1 MVIFDKQLN
10 PDGQYVEVWREFNLD
25 ESLNASFVLPFFEK
39 HSRGYVKFYGWNRGL
54 RIECEA
60 DTLRFNLGSPNEVL
74 MLSGAW
80 FNPHLEIANAS
91 RNARKILEK
100 FLEVFPGL
108 GIAINPWDKIGMLYT
123 VFLSRNTDYYRN
135 TVIWVKKIF
144 KIAETEDKLSNVR
157 FNNIGRSY
165 QLRQLNKVRGKLTSI
180 LKDNLSVESHSLN
193 KFLEIR
199 KKLLSVE
206 YCGPKIAHGYGLF
219 SLGLTC
225 LSQVDRHLLRIG
237 EALGIIDP
245 DDKIPL
251 KNLCAYS
258 KCFISNDCKIIDRCI
273 TYKMYKSFGVAAG
286 WLQTA
291 TYLYG
296 AKYLSKGKDPFKIL
310 RR

>member
-1 MVIFDKQLN
+1 MMIFNKQLRS
-10 PDGQYVEVWREFNLD
+10 GGGSVEVWREFNLD

-39 HSRGYVKFYGWNRGL
+39 HNRGYVKFYGWSRGL
-54 RIECEA
+54 RIELEA
-60 DTLRFNLGSPNEVL
+60 DTLRFNLSSPREVL

-80 FNPHLEIANAS
+80 FNPHLEIAKTS
-91 RNARKILEK
+91 RNAKKILEK

-108 GIAINPWDKIGMLYT
+108 GIAINPWDRIGMLYT
-123 VFLSRNTDYYRN
+123 IFLSRNTDYYRN
-135 TVIWVKKIF
+135 TVIWMKKVF
-144 KIAETEDKLSNVR
+144 KMAETEDKLSNVR
-157 FNNIGRSY
+157 LNSIGRSY
-165 QLRQLNKVRGKLTSI
+165 QLKQLYKVREKLISI
-180 LKDNLSVESHSLN
+180 LNDNSSAESYSLD

-199 KKLLSVE
+199 KRILAVK
-206 YCGPKIAHGYGLF
+206 YCGPKIAHGWGLF

-251 KNLCAYS
+251 KSLCAYS
-258 KCFISNDCKIIDRCI
+258 RCFVRKDCKIIDRCI
-273 TYKMYKSFGVAAG
+273 TYKMYRLFGVAAG

-296 AKYLSKGKDPFKIL
+296 AKYLSKGRDPFKVL